1 MIARAKG
8 SAVAGFVRFLR
19 SNREKALALLKP
31 ELHRYLNERILLSSW
46 YPEEDFLAL
55 LHAQARILDTPATK
69 VYEVMGAVGARYD
82 LTGVYKNLLRPNDPA
97 ATLANGAVVWRNYH
111 DTGDILS
118 RSLGPRRIFV
128 EVRGYPFRDR
138 EFCRLNT
145 GYFEEA
151 LKLSGA
157 VSVACRHVNCTARG
171 DDFCAWDA
179 RWAMAGEP
187 LNP

>member
-19 SNREKALALLKP
+19 ANRARALETLKP
-31 ELHRYLNERILLSSW
+31 ELHRYLDERILQSSW

-55 LHAQARILDTPATK
+55 LHAHARILDAPATK
-69 VYEVMGAVGARYD
+69 VYEMMGAVGARYD
-82 LTGVYKNLLRPNDPA
+82 LTGVYKNLLRPNDPGG
-97 ATLANGAVVWRNYH
+97 TLANGAVVWRNYH
-111 DTGDILS
+111 DTGDIESKL
-118 RSLGPRRIFV
+118 LGPRRV
-128 EVRGYPFRDR
+128 HVDVLGYPFRDR

-157 VSVACRHVNCTARG
+157 VSVHIRHIMCTARG
-171 DDFCAWDA
+171 DDHCAWDA
-179 RWAMAGEP
+179 RWAMPGEP
-187 LNP
+187 LHP